1 MLCGMQTSQ
10 RRTFL
15 LLTLVTLPT
24 PINNLIF
31 PFFFLSLSIFL
42 LCVAYCLAPS
52 LLCGRLITVETA
64 RGREKKA
71 ELYNNSID
79 KTLYP
84 SHHRKQQLN
93 IQNRGGLY
101 LILFG

>member
-31 PFFFLSLSIFL
+31 PFFLSLLFSCCVL
-42 LCVAYCLAPS
+42 LIAWPHPYS
-52 LLCGRLITVETA
+52 LWPAHYRRDKGT
-64 RGREKKA
+64 EKK
-71 ELYNNSID
+71 LYNNSID

-84 SHHRKQQLN
+84 GHHRKQQVKYTEY
-93 IQNRGGLY
+93 RGGLY